1 MEVGLEELR
10 SLDRRQALAFYRTL
24 LDGGDRDALRWM
36 ARHDRFF
43 LLGCLMLREDV
54 LERDWCYARCREV
67 EASPDGHL
75 DLWSRFHYKST
86 IITLGGTVQ
95 EVLKNPEITI
105 GILSY
110 NKQIA
115 HKFVDQIR
123 RALEMQELV
132 RLFPD
137 ILYEKPPRLN
147 WSTQNGLVVK
157 RRSNP
162 KEPTVSG
169 SGLVDG
175 QPIGA
180 HYALRIYDDVVVP
193 SSVTT
198 PEQIRKTTE
207 AWELSL
213 ALGTDD
219 GGRAWYA
226 GTRYHPVDT
235 YAEILKRGSLVER
248 RRLCVDG
255 EGRATMMT
263 DEALEKVRKD
273 MGAFTFAAQM
283 LQDPVSEGVRTFRDE
298 WIQGCVYEKAPPRSS
313 MNVYIMV
320 DGANSKRKKSDRTVM
335 WVIGLGEDGNY
346 YVLDGVYRRL
356 TLDER
361 TNRLFR
367 LHRKWRPLGVFYE
380 QVGAMS
386 DVAHIEYV
394 MNHEQ
399 NYRFAITKVSR
410 GQNDAKRQRITNLQA
425 PFGKRR
431 IWLPRFNVIME
442 PGDEP
447 GTMHDVIADFIE
459 QEYQTYPNPAH
470 DDGLDCL
477 ADILDKQVAD
487 QMTWP
492 ETSESEEADEGGG
505 DGLFAR

>member
-1 MEVGLEELR
+1 MELDDLR
-10 SLDRRQALAFYRTL
+10 SLDRLQCLKLYNDL
-24 LDGGDRDALRWM
+24 LEGGDKEALRWL
-36 ARHDRFF
+36 ARSDRFF
-43 LLGCLMLREDV
+43 LLGCLMMRPDV
-54 LERDWCYARCREV
+54 LERDWCFTRCREV
-67 EASPDGHL
+67 EADPEGHL

-86 IITLGGTVQ
+86 IITLAGTVQ
-95 EVLKNPEITI
+95 EILKNPDITI

-132 RLFPD
+132 SLFPD

-147 WSTQNGLVVK
+147 WSTQGGLIVK

-193 SSVTT
+193 SSVTN
-198 PEQIRKTTE
+198 PDQIKKTTE

-226 GTRYHPVDT
+226 GTRYHPDDT
-235 YAEILKRGSLVER
+235 YAEILRRGSLKER
-248 RRLCVDG
+248 RRLCMDE
-255 EGRATMMT
+255 EGKPTMMT
-263 DEALEKVRKD
+263 AAALDKIRTD

-283 LQDPVSEGVRTFRDE
+283 LQNPVADGVRTFKDE
-298 WIQGCVYEKAPPRSS
+298 WLCVYSKPPPRDT
-313 MNVYIMV
+313 MNVYIII
-320 DGANSKRKKSDRTVM
+320 DGANAKRKSSDRTVM
-335 WVIGLGEDGNY
+335 WVIGLGEDENY
-346 YVLDGVYRRL
+346 YLLDGVYRK
-356 TLDER
+356 LDLEER
-361 TNRLFR
+361 TKWLFR
-367 LHRKWRPLGVFYE
+367 LHRKWKPNNVFWE

-386 DVAHIEYV
+386 DVAHVEYV

-399 NYRFAITKVSR
+399 NYRFSIVKVNR
-410 GQNDAKRQRITNLQA
+410 GPKDNKRQRITNLQA
-425 PFGKRR
+425 PFGAHR
-431 IWLPRFNVIME
+431 IWIPEFNVLMK
-442 PGDEP
+442 PGED
-447 GTMHDVIADFIE
+447 GNVHDIIAEFLE
-459 QEYQTYPNPAH
+459 NEYETYPNSKH

-487 QMTWP
+487 LMCWP
-492 ETSESEEADEGGG
+492 DARTTDDDDDYDAD
-505 DGLFAR
+505 DNIFSR